1 MSQDMNQ
8 QTEERNKTAEAK
20 RPAPAGRRRK
30 RRFGAGFAAGA
41 LSVLLI
47 GICAWG
53 AIGILRGGFPFG
65 TYASGQVSENDVSAK
80 LDLLNSLIDQYY
92 LYEGEVD
99 EDALA
104 EGIYSGYTAALG
116 DPYTEYYDREETAAL
131 MESTSG
137 EFSGIGATM
146 TQNTDGPG
154 AVITAVYEGS
164 PAAEAG
170 LQAGDVISKVD
181 GNDVSGMDLDSIVSL
196 IKGEKGTEVKITVL
210 RYGQEI
216 ETAAVRDIIQ
226 MQTVDSVMLDDQV
239 GYISVSEFDDVTY
252 DQFKSALDSLEAQ
265 GMAGLVIDLRN
276 NPGGNLDTVTDM
288 LKLLLPEGPIVSITD
303 KNGDTEEITC
313 DGSNEF
319 TKPLAVLVNQYS
331 ASASE
336 VFCGAVQDYGIG
348 SIVGVTTFG
357 KGVVQ
362 QLMDL
367 GDGTCLKVTI
377 AEYYTPS
384 GRSINALVA
393 LTRSSSALRAKTA
406 YVGGGYEFHS
416 HSGTGIYLLHAS
428 MTLPIPVPEYGV
440 NCNAGIIQ
448 PARFVK
454 KTVAIE
460 KMLC

>member
-1 MSQDMNQ
+1 MSQDMNR

-47 GICAWG
+47 GICACG

-154 AVITAVYEGS
+154 AVITAVYEDS

-170 LQAGDVISKVD
+170 LQTGDVISKVD

-216 ETAAVRDIIQ
+216 ETTAVRDIIQ

-265 GMAGLVIDLRN
+265 GMAGLVIDVRN

-384 GRSINALVA
+384 GRSINGIGVEPDVEVEYVYDAENPEADNQLETAAETV
-393 LTRSSSALRAKTA
+393 RAELQQ
-406 YVGGGYEFHS
+406 G
-416 HSGTGIYLLHAS
+416 
-428 MTLPIPVPEYGV
+428 
-440 NCNAGIIQ
+440 
-448 PARFVK
+448 
-454 KTVAIE
+454 
-460 KMLC
+460 

>member
-1 MSQDMNQ
+1 MSQDRNQ

-252 DQFKSALDSLEAQ
+252 DQFKSAMDSLEAQ

-384 GRSINALVA
+384 GRSINGIGVEPDVEVEYVYDAENPEADNQLE
-393 LTRSSSALRAKTA
+393 TA
-406 YVGGGYEFHS
+406 AE
-416 HSGTGIYLLHAS
+416 
-428 MTLPIPVPEYGV
+428 
-440 NCNAGIIQ
+440 
-448 PARFVK
+448 
-454 KTVAIE
+454 TVRGE
-460 KMLC
+460 LQQG

>member
-196 IKGEKGTEVKITVL
+196 IKGEKGTEVKITAL

-384 GRSINALVA
+384 GRSINGIGVEPDVEVEYVYDAENPEADNQLE
-393 LTRSSSALRAKTA
+393 TA
-406 YVGGGYEFHS
+406 AE
-416 HSGTGIYLLHAS
+416 
-428 MTLPIPVPEYGV
+428 
-440 NCNAGIIQ
+440 
-448 PARFVK
+448 
-454 KTVAIE
+454 TVRGE
-460 KMLC
+460 LQQG

>member
-53 AIGILRGGFPFG
+53 AIEILRGGFPFG

-154 AVITAVYEGS
+154 EVITAVYEGS

-384 GRSINALVA
+384 GRSINGIGVEPDVEVEYVYDAENPEADNQLETAAETV
-393 LTRSSSALRAKTA
+393 RAELQQ
-406 YVGGGYEFHS
+406 G
-416 HSGTGIYLLHAS
+416 
-428 MTLPIPVPEYGV
+428 
-440 NCNAGIIQ
+440 
-448 PARFVK
+448 
-454 KTVAIE
+454 
-460 KMLC
+460 

>member
-1 MSQDMNQ
+1 MSQDRNQ

-181 GNDVSGMDLDSIVSL
+181 GNDVSGMDLDSIVSV

-252 DQFKSALDSLEAQ
+252 DQFKSAMDSLEAQ

-384 GRSINALVA
+384 GRSINGIGVEPDVEVEYVYDAENPEADNQLE
-393 LTRSSSALRAKTA
+393 TA
-406 YVGGGYEFHS
+406 AE
-416 HSGTGIYLLHAS
+416 
-428 MTLPIPVPEYGV
+428 
-440 NCNAGIIQ
+440 
-448 PARFVK
+448 
-454 KTVAIE
+454 TVRGE
-460 KMLC
+460 LQQG